1 MPTYEYK
8 CKKCEHQFE
17 LWQEVGADAPECP
30 ECGAEVQKVFHP
42 IRTIYKGSGFYIT
55 DSRPA
60 ASKSVEV
67 SEAKES
73 KPESISEAK
82 TETKSTETKE
92 SSTAPKNVPAEKV
105 S

>member
-8 CKKCEHQFE
+8 CKKCDHQFE
-17 LWQEVGADAPECP
+17 LWQEVGAEAPQCP

-60 ASKSVEV
+60 APKPEATDSKSSQPE
-67 SEAKES
+67 SSSDAKTPKASGES
-73 KPESISEAK
+73 KEKSAPPQK
-82 TETKSTETKE
+82 TS
-92 SSTAPKNVPAEKV
+92 AAKV

>member
-17 LWQEVGADAPECP
+17 LWQEVGADAPKCP
-30 ECGAEVQKVFHP
+30 ECGSEVQKVFHP

-60 ASKSVEV
+60 ASKS
-67 SEAKES
+67 SEASAAKES
-73 KPESISEAK
+73 TS
-82 TETKSTETKE
+82 ETKTDTKSGETKE
-92 SSTAPKNVPAEKV
+92 STTASQKTSAEKV

>member
-8 CKKCEHQFE
+8 CKQCDHQFE

-42 IRTIYKGSGFYIT
+42 IRTIFKGSGFYIT

-60 ASKSVEV
+60 VSKSA
-67 SEAKES
+67 EASGTKES
-73 KPESISEAK
+73 KTESTEKPK
-82 TETKSTETKE
+82 TETKSSETKE
-92 SSTAPKNVPAEKV
+92 SSTAPAKAPAEKV

>member
-17 LWQEVGADAPECP
+17 LWQEVGADAPKCP

-60 ASKSVEV
+60 VSKS
-67 SEAKES
+67 SEASDAKES
-73 KPESISEAK
+73 KSESTSGAK
-82 TETKSTETKE
+82 TETKSSEAKE
-92 SSTAPKNVPAEKV
+92 SSTAPQKASTEKV

>member
-8 CKKCEHQFE
+8 CKKCDHQFE
-17 LWQEVGADAPECP
+17 LWQEVGADAPKCP

-60 ASKSVEV
+60 VSKSTEASDAK
-67 SEAKES
+67 SESAE
-73 KPESISEAK
+73 KPK
-82 TETKSTETKE
+82 TETKSSESKE
-92 SSTAPKNVPAEKV
+92 SSSAPAKVPAEKV
-105 S
+105 P

>member
-8 CKKCEHQFE
+8 CKQCDHQFE
-17 LWQEVGADAPECP
+17 LWQEVGADAPQCP

-60 ASKSVEV
+60 AAKTESSNAGET
-67 SEAKES
+67 AKES
-73 KPESISEAK
+73 K
-82 TETKSTETKE
+82 TETKSNAPEKT
-92 SSTAPKNVPAEKV
+92 TASATAEKV

>member
-8 CKKCEHQFE
+8 CKKCDHQFE

-60 ASKSVEV
+60 VSKS

-73 KPESISEAK
+73 KPESTSEVK
-82 TETKSTETKE
+82 TETKSSETKA
-92 SSTAPKNVPAEKV
+92 SSTAPQKPSAEKV

>member
-8 CKKCEHQFE
+8 CKQCDHQFE

-30 ECGAEVQKVFHP
+30 ECGAEVQKIFHT

-60 ASKSVEV
+60 V
-67 SEAKES
+67 S
-73 KPESISEAK
+73 
-82 TETKSTETKE
+82 KSTENSDSKDSKTESKTDTK
-92 SSTAPKNVPAEKV
+92 SSETKGSSSAPEKAPAEKV

>member
-8 CKKCEHQFE
+8 CKQCDHQFE

-60 ASKSVEV
+60 ASKS
-67 SEAKES
+67 SENSDSNNSKTES
-73 KPESISEAK
+73 K
-82 TETKSTETKE
+82 TETKSSETKG
-92 SSTAPKNVPAEKV
+92 SSNAPEKASTEKV

>member
-17 LWQEVGADAPECP
+17 LWQEVGAEAPQCP

-60 ASKSVEV
+60 ASKSEATDAKSAQPESSSEV
-67 SEAKES
+67 KTPTASSES
-73 KPESISEAK
+73 KEKSAPSQK
-82 TETKSTETKE
+82 T
-92 SSTAPKNVPAEKV
+92 PAEKV

>member
-8 CKKCEHQFE
+8 CKQCEHQFE

-42 IRTIYKGSGFYIT
+42 VRTIFKGSGFYIT

-60 ASKSVEV
+60 VSKSSEV
-67 SEAKES
+67 SGAKES
-73 KPESISEAK
+73 NGESKTEPKVEAK
-82 TETKSTETKE
+82 NGESKEIASATKKVSTE
-92 SSTAPKNVPAEKV
+92 NV

>member
-8 CKKCEHQFE
+8 CKQCEHQFE
-17 LWQEVGADAPECP
+17 LWQEVGADAPKCP

-60 ASKSVEV
+60 ASKPSTA
-67 SEAKES
+67 SDAKES
-73 KPESISEAK
+73 QSESAEKPK
-82 TETKSTETKE
+82 TETKSSDSKE
-92 SSTAPKNVPAEKV
+92 SSTATKKVSTEKV